1 LERVSTKKERQQV
14 IMAMTYPTIGEYN
27 QLIQKK
33 GGNAFR
39 SLFGISLIPSR
50 TTPIKVYLFGSGA
63 FAAVF
68 KGSLNGTNYAIR
80 CFLTAEEETINRYEL
95 ICDYLK
101 GIDVSWKTDCEFIGN
116 EITINGNSYPILKM
130 EWLNGLLINQ
140 FVSNHLS
147 DNIVLTEL
155 QNKLVAISDDLE
167 NHKIGHGDLQ
177 CGNII
182 IMGTAINFQV
192 KLIDYDGMYIPALAY
207 KKSIEKGRSE
217 FQHPKRTMNNFS
229 PEMDR
234 FSLWVMI
241 TAIEALKIDKTLW
254 REVMQGGF
262 NTLDNFLF
270 TIQDFLN
277 PNQSN
282 LFNRLYNLNSTSLNY
297 YLDKLKWFCNS
308 EYSVVTKPVLS
319 GHTSSS
325 INYIPTD
332 HQKYFPNNSNSQ
344 TIDKTVSSNRY
355 KIITNNGSASVL
367 TSTFQKI
374 GSTPLELD
382 KDIYEGKLILIS
394 NGKET
399 KRIILNSHQN
409 LIEIKFD

>member
-1 LERVSTKKERQQV
+1 
-14 IMAMTYPTIGEYN
+14 MAMTYPTIGEYN

-39 SLFGISLIPSR
+39 SLCGINLIPSR
-50 TTPIKVYLFGSGA
+50 TTPVKVFLFGSGA

-80 CFLTAEEETINRYEL
+80 CFLTAEDETINRYKL

-101 GIDVSWKTDCEFIGN
+101 GIDVSWKTDCDFIDN
-116 EITINGNSYPILKM
+116 EITINGSSYPILKM
-130 EWLNGLLINQ
+130 EWINGLLINE

-147 DNIVLTEL
+147 DNSVLNEL
-155 QNKLVAISDDLE
+155 QKKLVLISDDLE
-167 NHKIGHGDLQ
+167 KYKIGHGDIQ
-177 CGNII
+177 SGNII
-182 IMGTAINFQV
+182 IIGPLSNFQV
-192 KLIDYDGMYIPALAY
+192 KLIDYDGMYVPALAY
-207 KKSIEKGRSE
+207 KKALEKGRTE
-217 FQHPKRTMNNFS
+217 FQHPKRTMNDFS

-234 FSLWVMI
+234 FSFWVMI
-241 TAIEALKIDKTLW
+241 TALEAIKIDKTLW

-262 NTLDNFLF
+262 NNGDNFLF
-270 TIQDFLN
+270 LIKDFLN
-277 PNQSN
+277 SNQSN
-282 LFNRLYNLNSTSLNY
+282 VFNRLYNLNSISLNY
-297 YLDKLKWFCNS
+297 YIDKLKWFCNS

-325 INYIPTD
+325 TNYIPPD
-332 HQKYFPNNSNSQ
+332 HQKYVPNNSTNQ
-344 TIDKTVSSNRY
+344 TIDKTVSSNKY
-355 KIITNNGSASVL
+355 KIITCNNSSASVL

-399 KRIILNSHQN
+399 KRITLNSHQN
-409 LIEIKFD
+409 LIEVKFD

>member
-1 LERVSTKKERQQV
+1 M
-14 IMAMTYPTIGEYN
+14 MAKNYPTIGEYN

-33 GGNAFR
+33 GGNAFK
-39 SLFGISLIPSR
+39 SLNGISLIPSR
-50 TTPIKVYLFGSGA
+50 TSPIKVYLFGSGA

-68 KGSLNGTNYAIR
+68 KGSLHGTNYAIR
-80 CFLTAEEETINRYEL
+80 CFLTTEDETINRYKT

-101 GIDVSWKTDCEFIGN
+101 GIHASWKTECEFIEN
-116 EITINGNSYPILKM
+116 EITINGSSYPILKM
-130 EWLNGLLINQ
+130 EWINGLLINQ

-147 DNIVLTEL
+147 DNNVLTEL
-155 QNKLVAISDDLE
+155 QKKLVAISNE
-167 NHKIGHGDLQ
+167 IEKHKIGHGDLQ

-182 IMGTAINFQV
+182 ITGTSSYFQI
-192 KLIDYDGMYIPALAY
+192 KLIDYDGMYVPSFAN

-217 FQHPKRTMNNFS
+217 FQHPKRTMHNFS
-229 PEMDR
+229 HEMDR
-234 FSLWVMI
+234 FSFWVMI
-241 TAIEALKIDKTLW
+241 TALEAIKVDKTLW

-297 YLDKLKWFCNS
+297 YLDKLKWFCNN
-308 EYSVVTKPVLS
+308 EYSVVNEPVLS
-319 GHTSSS
+319 NQPSSS
-325 INYIPTD
+325 KSYIPVD
-332 HQKYFPNNSNSQ
+332 HQKNPPNNYNQQ
-344 TIDKTVSSNRY
+344 TIDSIVSSNKY

-367 TSTFQKI
+367 TSTFQKL
-374 GSTPLELD
+374 GNTPLELD
-382 KDIYEGKLILIS
+382 KDTYEGKFILIS

-399 KRIILNSHQN
+399 KIIVLKSHQN

>member
-1 LERVSTKKERQQV
+1 
-14 IMAMTYPTIGEYN
+14 MAKNYPTIGEYN
-27 QLIQKK
+27 QLIQNK

-39 SLFGISLIPSR
+39 SLSCISLIPSR

-80 CFLTAEEETINRYEL
+80 CFLTAEDETINRYKI
-95 ICDYLK
+95 ICDYLND
-101 GIDVSWKTDCEFIGN
+101 IQASWKTECEFIEN
-116 EITINGNSYPILKM
+116 EISINGNSYPILKM

-147 DNIVLTEL
+147 DNNVLTEL
-155 QNKLVAISDDLE
+155 QKQLVAISYDIE
-167 NHKIGHGDLQ
+167 KHKIGHGDLQ

-182 IMGTAINFQV
+182 ITGTSSNFQV
-192 KLIDYDGMYIPALAY
+192 KLIDYDGMYIPALAN

-217 FQHPKRTMNNFS
+217 FQHPKRTLHNFN

-234 FSLWVMI
+234 FSFWVMI
-241 TAIEALKIDKTLW
+241 TALEAIKIDKTLW

-277 PNQSN
+277 PYQSN
-282 LFNRLYNLNSTSLNY
+282 LFNRLYKLNSTSLNF
-297 YLDKLKWFCNS
+297 YLETLKWLCNS
-308 EYSVVTKPVLS
+308 EMSIIPKPSLYPNS
-319 GHTSSS
+319 LPSKNT
-325 INYIPTD
+325 IPTD
-332 HQKYFPNNSNSQ
+332 LQNYVQNNSPNQSK
-344 TIDKTVSSNRY
+344 DKIVSIGKY
-355 KIITNNGSASVL
+355 KIITNNGFASVL
-367 TSTFQKI
+367 TSTFQKL
-374 GSTPLELD
+374 GTTPLELD
-382 KDIYEGKLILIS
+382 KDTYNGKLIIIS
-394 NGKET
+394 NGKES
-399 KRIILNSHQN
+399 KRITLNSYQN

>member
-1 LERVSTKKERQQV
+1 
-14 IMAMTYPTIGEYN
+14 MAKNYPTIGEYN

-39 SLFGISLIPSR
+39 SLYGISLIPSR

-68 KGSLNGTNYAIR
+68 KGSLHGTNFAIR
-80 CFLTAEEETINRYEL
+80 CFLTAEDETINRYKI
-95 ICDYLK
+95 ICDYLND
-101 GIDVSWKTDCEFIGN
+101 IPASWKTKCEFIEN
-116 EITINGNSYPILKM
+116 ELSINGNSYPILKM

-140 FVSNHLS
+140 FVSNNLS
-147 DNIVLTEL
+147 DNNVLTEL
-155 QNKLVAISDDLE
+155 QNKLVAVSNDLE
-167 NHKIGHGDLQ
+167 KYKIGHGDLQ

-182 IMGTAINFQV
+182 ITGTSSNFQV
-192 KLIDYDGMYIPALAY
+192 KLIDYDGMYVPALAN

-217 FQHPKRTMNNFS
+217 FQHPKRTMYNFS

-234 FSLWVMI
+234 FSFWVMI
-241 TAIEALKIDKTLW
+241 TALEALKFDKTLW

-277 PNQSN
+277 PSQSG
-282 LFNRLYNLNSTSLNY
+282 LFNRLYKLNSSSLNF
-297 YLDKLKWFCNS
+297 YLETLKWLCNS
-308 EYSVVTKPVLS
+308 EITVIPQPALH
-319 GHTSSS
+319 GNSSKSSKS
-325 INYIPTD
+325 IPSE
-332 HQKYFPNNSNSQ
+332 HQKYVPDNSNSQ
-344 TIDKTVSSNRY
+344 TIDKTVSNNKY

-367 TSTFQKI
+367 TSSFQKL
-374 GSTPLELD
+374 GTTPLELD
-382 KDIYEGKLILIS
+382 KDTYEGKLILIS

-399 KRIILNSHQN
+399 KRITLNSHQN

>member
-1 LERVSTKKERQQV
+1 
-14 IMAMTYPTIGEYN
+14 MAKNYPTIGEYN

-33 GGNAFR
+33 GGSAFK
-39 SLFGISLIPSR
+39 SLNSINLMPSR
-50 TTPIKVYLFGSGA
+50 TSPIKVYLFGSGA

-68 KGSLNGTNYAIR
+68 KGSLNGRTYAIR
-80 CFLTAEEETINRYEL
+80 CFLSAEDETINHYKA
-95 ICDYLK
+95 ICSYLK
-101 GIDVSWKTDCEFIGN
+101 NIHSSWKTDCEFIEN
-116 EITINGNSYPILKM
+116 EISLNGISYPILKM
-130 EWLNGLLINQ
+130 EWMNGLLINQ

-147 DNIVLTEL
+147 ENKVLAEL
-155 QNKLVAISDDLE
+155 QAKLVSVSEDLE
-167 NHKIGHGDLQ
+167 RNKIGHGDIQ

-182 IMGTAINFQV
+182 ISGTSDDFQV
-192 KLIDYDGMYIPALAY
+192 KLIDYDGMFVPDLAY

-217 FQHPKRTMNNFS
+217 FQHPKRTLNNFS

-234 FSLWVMI
+234 FSFWVMI
-241 TAIEALKIDKTLW
+241 TALEALKLDKTLW

-282 LFNRLYNLNSTSLNY
+282 LFNRLYNLNSSALNY
-297 YLDKLKWFCNS
+297 YLDKLKYFCNS
-308 EYSVVTKPVLS
+308 EYSAITKPVLFGQNLS
-319 GHTSSS
+319 PTSS
-325 INYIPTD
+325 IPTE
-332 HQKYFPNNSNSQ
+332 HQKYVPNISTNQ
-344 TIDKTVSSNRY
+344 TIDNNVSSNKY
-355 KIITNNGSASVL
+355 KITTNNGSASVL
-367 TSTFQKI
+367 TSTFQRL

-382 KDIYEGKLILIS
+382 KQTYEGKLILIS

-399 KRIILNSHQN
+399 KRITLNSHQN

>member
-1 LERVSTKKERQQV
+1 
-14 IMAMTYPTIGEYN
+14 MAKNYPTIGEYN

-39 SLFGISLIPSR
+39 SLYGISLIPSR

-68 KGSLNGTNYAIR
+68 KGSLHGTNYAIR
-80 CFLTAEEETINRYEL
+80 CFLTAEDETINRYKT
-95 ICDYLK
+95 ICDYLNA
-101 GIDVSWKTDCEFIGN
+101 IQAPWKTECEFIEN
-116 EITINGNSYPILKM
+116 EISINGKSYPILKM

-147 DNIVLTEL
+147 DNDVLTEL
-155 QNKLVAISDDLE
+155 QKKLVAISNDIE
-167 NHKIGHGDLQ
+167 KHKIGHGDLQ

-182 IMGTAINFQV
+182 ITGTSSYFQV
-192 KLIDYDGMYIPALAY
+192 KLIDYDGMYVPALAN

-217 FQHPKRTMNNFS
+217 FQHPKRTLHNFN

-234 FSLWVMI
+234 FSFWVMI
-241 TAIEALKIDKTLW
+241 TALEAIKIDKTLW

-277 PNQSN
+277 PYQSN
-282 LFNRLYNLNSTSLNY
+282 LFNRLYKLNSTSLNF
-297 YLDKLKWFCNS
+297 YLETLKWLCNS
-308 EYSVVTKPVLS
+308 EMSIIPKPSLYPNS
-319 GHTSSS
+319 LPSKNT
-325 INYIPTD
+325 IPTD
-332 HQKYFPNNSNSQ
+332 LQNYVQNNSPNQSK
-344 TIDKTVSSNRY
+344 DKIVSIGKY
-355 KIITNNGSASVL
+355 KIITNNGFASVL
-367 TSTFQKI
+367 TSTFQKL
-374 GSTPLELD
+374 GTTPLELD
-382 KDIYEGKLILIS
+382 KDTYNGKLIIIS
-394 NGKET
+394 NGKES
-399 KRIILNSHQN
+399 KRITLNSYQN

>member
-1 LERVSTKKERQQV
+1 MKNS
-14 IMAMTYPTIGEYN
+14 YPTIGEYN

-33 GGNAFR
+33 GGNAFK
-39 SLFGISLIPSR
+39 SLFGITLIPSR

-68 KGSLNGTNYAIR
+68 KGSLNGLNYAIR
-80 CFLTAEEETINRYEL
+80 FFLTAEDETINRYKL

-101 GIDVSWKTDCEFIGN
+101 EIDVSWKTDCEFIEN
-116 EITINGNSYPILKM
+116 EITINGKSYPILKM

-147 DNIVLTEL
+147 DNVVLTAL

-167 NHKIGHGDLQ
+167 KYKIGHGDLQ

-182 IMGTAINFQV
+182 ITGTATNFQV
-192 KLIDYDGMYIPALAY
+192 KLIDYDGMYVPDLAY

-234 FSLWVMI
+234 FSFWVMI
-241 TAIEALKIDKTLW
+241 TALEALKIDKTLW

-282 LFNRLYNLNSTSLNY
+282 LFNRLYNFNSTSLNF

-319 GHTSSS
+319 GQSISTSS
-325 INYIPTD
+325 YIPSENE
-332 HQKYFPNNSNSQ
+332 KYVPNNSNSQ
-344 TIDKTVSSNRY
+344 TIDKSVSQNKY

-367 TSTFQKI
+367 TSTFQKL
-374 GSTPLELD
+374 GTTPIELD
-382 KDIYEGKLILIS
+382 KDTYEGKLILIS

-399 KRIILNSHQN
+399 KRITLNSHHN
-409 LIEIKFD
+409 LIEIEFD

>member
-1 LERVSTKKERQQV
+1 MKNS
-14 IMAMTYPTIGEYN
+14 YPTIGEYN

-33 GGNAFR
+33 GGNAFK
-39 SLFGISLIPSR
+39 SLFGITLIPSR

-68 KGSLNGTNYAIR
+68 KGSLNGLNYAIR
-80 CFLTAEEETINRYEL
+80 FFLTAEDETINRYKL

-101 GIDVSWKTDCEFIGN
+101 EIDVSWKTDCEFIEN
-116 EITINGNSYPILKM
+116 EITINGKSYPILKM

-147 DNIVLTEL
+147 DNVVLTAL

-167 NHKIGHGDLQ
+167 KYKIGHGDLQ

-182 IMGTAINFQV
+182 ITGTATNFQV
-192 KLIDYDGMYIPALAY
+192 KLIDYDGMYVPDLAY

-217 FQHPKRTMNNFS
+217 FQHPNRTMNNFS

-234 FSLWVMI
+234 FSFWVMI
-241 TAIEALKIDKTLW
+241 TALEALKIDKTLW

-282 LFNRLYNLNSTSLNY
+282 LFNRLYNFNSTSLNF

-319 GHTSSS
+319 GQSISTSS
-325 INYIPTD
+325 YIPSE
-332 HQKYFPNNSNSQ
+332 HEKYVPNNSNSQ
-344 TIDKTVSSNRY
+344 TIDKSVSQNKY

-367 TSTFQKI
+367 TSTFQKL
-374 GSTPLELD
+374 GTTPIELD
-382 KDIYEGKLILIS
+382 KDTYEGKLILIS

-399 KRIILNSHQN
+399 KRITLNSHHN
-409 LIEIKFD
+409 LIEIEFD

>member
-1 LERVSTKKERQQV
+1 MKSS
-14 IMAMTYPTIGEYN
+14 YPTIGEYN

-33 GGNAFR
+33 GGSAFR
-39 SLFGISLIPSR
+39 SLNGINLIPSR
-50 TTPIKVYLFGSGA
+50 TNPIKVFLFGSGA

-68 KGSLNGTNYAIR
+68 KGSLNGSNYAIR
-80 CFLTAEEETINRYEL
+80 CFLTAEFETINRYIL

-101 GIDVSWKTDCEFIGN
+101 SIQSTWKTECDFIDD
-116 EITINGNSYPILKM
+116 EISINGNSYPILKM

-147 DNIVLTEL
+147 ENNVLTEL
-155 QNKLVAISDDLE
+155 QKKLVSISDDLE
-167 NHKIGHGDLQ
+167 KHKIGHGDLQ

-182 IMGTAINFQV
+182 ITGTASNFQV
-192 KLIDYDGMYIPALAY
+192 KLIDYDGMYIPTFAY

-234 FSLWVMI
+234 FSIWVMI
-241 TAIEALKIDKTLW
+241 TAIEAIKIDKTLW

-277 PNQSN
+277 PNQST
-282 LFNRLYNLNSTSLNY
+282 LFNRLYNLNSNSLNY

-308 EYSVVTKPVLS
+308 EYSLVTKPVLS
-319 GHTSSS
+319 SPTSSS
-325 INYIPTD
+325 PNYIPTG
-332 HQKYFPNNSNSQ
+332 HQKYVPNNSNSQ
-344 TIDKTVSSNRY
+344 TIAKTVSSNNY

-367 TSTFQKI
+367 SSTFQFL

-382 KDIYEGKLILIS
+382 KKNYEGKVILIS

-399 KRIILNSHQN
+399 KRITLNSFKN
-409 LIEIKFD
+409 IIEIEFL

>member
-1 LERVSTKKERQQV
+1 
-14 IMAMTYPTIGEYN
+14 MAHKYPTIGEYN

-33 GGNAFR
+33 GGDAFS
-39 SLFGISLIPSR
+39 SLNGISLIPSR
-50 TTPIKVYLFGSGA
+50 TSPIKVYLFGSGA

-68 KGSLNGTNYAIR
+68 KGYLNGTNYAIR
-80 CFLTAEEETINRYEL
+80 CFLTAEDETISRYKI

-101 GIDVSWKTDCEFIGN
+101 GIHSTWKTDCEFIDN
-116 EITINGNSYPILKM
+116 EISINGNSYPILKM

-140 FVSNHLS
+140 FITNHLS
-147 DNIVLTEL
+147 ENNVLTEL
-155 QNKLVAISDDLE
+155 QKKLVAVSDDLE
-167 NHKIGHGDLQ
+167 KHKIGHGDLQ

-182 IMGTAINFQV
+182 ITGTASNFQI
-192 KLIDYDGMYIPALAY
+192 KLIDYDGMYIPAFAY
-207 KKSIEKGRSE
+207 KNSIEKGRSE

-234 FSLWVMI
+234 FSFWVMI
-241 TAIEALKIDKTLW
+241 TALEALKVDKTLW

-282 LFNRLYNLNSTSLNY
+282 LFNRLYNLNSTTLNY
-297 YLDKLKWFCNS
+297 HLDKLKWFCNS
-308 EYSVVTKPVLS
+308 ENSVVTKPAFS
-319 GHTSSS
+319 DQSSS
-325 INYIPTD
+325 STSYIPID
-332 HQKYFPNNSNSQ
+332 HQKYVPNISDSQ
-344 TIDKTVSSNRY
+344 IIDKTVSSNKY
-355 KIITNNGSASVL
+355 KIITNNCSASVL
-367 TSTFQKI
+367 TSTFQKL
-374 GSTPLELD
+374 GTTPIELD
-382 KDIYEGKLILIS
+382 KDTFEGKLILIS

-399 KRIILNSHQN
+399 QRITLNSDQN